1 VLRLPPV
8 AELRNGAL
16 LALRHEHRVVA
27 EALDAARRIRDVAVE
42 HAAAA
47 QDRAVRRDRNELRH
61 EARATVALVS
71 ELAEQLRDRGST
83 LRRVSRRGDSR
94 TPGERRDLEA
104 RVLADDPAVRRQT
117 RPAERRLD
125 ERVVVIGV
133 AVLERIVVRIEDV
146 DRPAGEQHLK
156 LARLVRV
163 ARSKNGD

>member
-27 EALDAARRIRDVAVE
+27 EALDAARRIRDATVE

-47 QDRAVRRDRNELRH
+47 QDRAVGRNCNELRH
-61 EARATVALVS
+61 EACAAVILVS

-83 LRRVSRRGDSR
+83 LRRVPRRCDSR
-94 TPGERRDLEA
+94 TPAERCNLEA
-104 RVLADDPAVRRQT
+104 RVLADDPAVRRRT
-117 RPAERRLD
+117 RTAERRLD
-125 ERVVVIGV
+125 ERVVVVGV
-133 AVLERIVVRIEDV
+133 AVLGRIVVRIENV
-146 DRPAGEQHLK
+146 DRPAGKQHLE

-163 ARSKNGD
+163 ARSENGA